1 MVPGS
6 GPCNNADTFEESLAC
21 TNVWLLQLVDARKC
35 YICGEGADGPF
46 RTLPTHHGQS
56 SVPTVEGT
64 CEGFRPE
71 EKYAFDCPPAYTS
84 CLTQVDGEIEIRTC
98 GENLAINDCKSANSI
113 DYCYCSTDLC
123 NRLTRAEIRSSI
135 KDALMHAHHRNRLGG
150 VGMHHQPPP
159 NNSDDED
166 MVESSGMD
174 GDRSETHRSM
184 HSSSQQHHQDMLH
197 NGGAMAAPGH
207 RDVTTQ
213 ITITLKPVA
222 TSADRR
228 SKDNGAASDSNATA
242 SDRSREIPSTSRSS
256 PSAFRLSIAVPLVAS
271 CTALLLGVLNH
282 FPMNNDPY

>member
-1 MVPGS
+1 MNYISVLS
-6 GPCNNADTFEESLAC
+6 ILTAFFWLVQLA
-21 TNVWLLQLVDARKC
+21 DARKC

-64 CEGFRPE
+64 CEDFRPE
-71 EKYAFDCPPAYTS
+71 EKYAFDCPPTYTS

-98 GENLAINDCKSANSI
+98 GESLAINDCKSANSI

-123 NRLTRAEIRSSI
+123 NQLTRTEIRRSI
-135 KDALMHAHHRNRLGG
+135 ETALMHAHHRNRLGGG

-166 MVESSGMD
+166 MAESSGMD
-174 GDRSETHRSM
+174 GDRSETHRTISSSR
-184 HSSSQQHHQDMLH
+184 SSSQQQPHHHDMLH
-197 NGGAMAAPGH
+197 NGGAIGAPGH

-228 SKDNGAASDSNATA
+228 SKDNSATSDSNTTA
-242 SDRSREIPSTSRSS
+242 SDRSRESNAIPSTTSSS
-256 PSAFRLSIAVPLVAS
+256 PSASVRLGSFIVS
-271 CTALLLGVLNH
+271 CCVLLHVTLQQLS
-282 FPMNNDPY
+282 Y